1 MTRIVCFDTETTGF
15 DFAIGD
21 KIIEIGAVEVVDG
34 EITANT
40 FHEYINPERRPISAA
55 AYNVHKISNTFLADK
70 PLFPAVAKRFLDFA
84 GNDLIV
90 AHNGKGFDFPFMNFQ
105 LEAAGL
111 PQIPTAQQEDSM
123 IMAQRKISELKSYSL
138 DALAKY
144 FNISLESRSDAHG
157 ALIDTYILAR
167 VYLELTRRADKKT
180 VLEIADAQHRDFLAA
195 PKSDGTFPHRTFSPS
210 AAEIEAHKKW
220 IAATI
225 KNPIWDAA

>member
-157 ALIDTYILAR
+157 ALIDTEILAKI
-167 VYLELTRRADKKT
+167 YLELAEKTDQKT
-180 VLEIADAQHRDFLAA
+180 VLEIAKEQHEKFLNA
-195 PKSDGTFPHRTFSPS
+195 PKSDGTFPRRTFAPT
-210 AAEIEAHKKW
+210 EEELKIHDEWFEKN
-220 IAATI
+220 IAA
-225 KNPIWDAA
+225 KS